1 MNLGAFSGKGHDI
14 QIISET
20 VDAANVRK
28 YYANGNEQ
36 TEVINETASEA
47 DEKWVNTT
55 FEGNSNIYTKKLNNN
70 LQFSFIGTGGNLKL
84 KRGAGAG
91 LVKVEVLNKVD
102 QSVIKT
108 NVYNTYNAN
117 VNVMEID
124 DFKNLSNNNQEYLVK
139 ISNYES
145 GKAANFMS
153 FTSDVVSNEN
163 QCKNDEFAGIIIEK
177 PMKQTIPYAQDDLAI
192 KLNSHLYFNTCRPLN
207 DDVLVGYKVDNDGII
222 DGDILLISKPGTYTI
237 EANATYNNKTVS
249 DRIEVI
255 VELGNEPQISVLEL
269 NQRALETLIS
279 ACEALKLDNYSDINK
294 DNFIKVLDDAKK
306 LLELENLNQDL
317 IDEMVLKL
325 ADARDALIKIKF
337 NAEDSEVSKKG
348 NWVILSES
356 ILDKGTALKSGV
368 ANEEMALE
376 FFGNEITVYGRRA
389 VDVGIIKFIVTK
401 VSDGSEL
408 YNGEIDCYSSE
419 KLDQAKLFSW
429 KDDVNDQYRIT
440 IINTGKKNSSATNRD
455 TNTIID
461 YFTVESLTADM
472 SKLKQLIALIEQE
485 NMNEADYTVES
496 WKTFKIALDNA
507 KVLLDNVNATQ
518 EEVDLAYNELQI
530 AKDAL
535 VKAIA
540 GLQIVTTDSTV
551 KTLANSGD
559 TIASVKTGDES
570 LAGMFATIALLS
582 AVVYMVL
589 RKKKIIK
596 YNF

>member
-1 MNLGAFSGKGHDI
+1 MK
-14 QIISET
+14 
-20 VDAANVRK
+20 
-28 YYANGNEQ
+28 
-36 TEVINETASEA
+36 VI
-47 DEKWVNTT
+47 D
-55 FEGNSNIYTKKLNNN
+55 IYTKKLNNY

-117 VNVMEID
+117 VDVMEID

-163 QCKNDEFAGIIIEK
+163 QCKNDELAGVVIEK
-177 PMKQTIPYAQDDLAI
+177 PMKQTIPYTQDDLAI
-192 KLNSHLYFNTCRPLN
+192 KLNSHLYFNTCRPIN
-207 DDVLVGYKVDNDGII
+207 DDVLVEYKVDNDGII
-222 DGDILLISKPGTYTI
+222 DGDILLVSKPGTYTI

-255 VELGNEPQISVLEL
+255 VELGNEPQINVPEL
-269 NQRALETLIS
+269 NKRALETLIS
-279 ACEALKLDNYSDINK
+279 ACETLDLDNYSNINK
-294 DNFIKVLDDAKK
+294 DNIIKVLDNAKK

-461 YFTVESLTADM
+461 YFTVESLTVDM

-530 AKDAL
+530 AKDGL

>member
-1 MNLGAFSGKGHDI
+1 M
-14 QIISET
+14 
-20 VDAANVRK
+20 
-28 YYANGNEQ
+28 
-36 TEVINETASEA
+36 
-47 DEKWVNTT
+47 
-55 FEGNSNIYTKKLNNN
+55 
-70 LQFSFIGTGGNLKL
+70 
-84 KRGAGAG
+84 
-91 LVKVEVLNKVD
+91 
-102 QSVIKT
+102 
-108 NVYNTYNAN
+108 
-117 VNVMEID
+117 
-124 DFKNLSNNNQEYLVK
+124 
-139 ISNYES
+139 
-145 GKAANFMS
+145 
-153 FTSDVVSNEN
+153 
-163 QCKNDEFAGIIIEK
+163 
-177 PMKQTIPYAQDDLAI
+177 
-192 KLNSHLYFNTCRPLN
+192 
-207 DDVLVGYKVDNDGII
+207 
-222 DGDILLISKPGTYTI
+222 
-237 EANATYNNKTVS
+237 
-249 DRIEVI
+249 
-255 VELGNEPQISVLEL
+255 
-269 NQRALETLIS
+269 
-279 ACEALKLDNYSDINK
+279 
-294 DNFIKVLDDAKK
+294 
-306 LLELENLNQDL
+306 
-317 IDEMVLKL
+317 
-325 ADARDALIKIKF
+325 
-337 NAEDSEVSKKG
+337 
-348 NWVILSES
+348 
-356 ILDKGTALKSGV
+356 DKGTALKSGV

-461 YFTVESLTADM
+461 YFTVESLTVDM

-596 YNF
+596 ISIYSDYVRLQLP

>member
-1 MNLGAFSGKGHDI
+1 
-14 QIISET
+14 
-20 VDAANVRK
+20 
-28 YYANGNEQ
+28 
-36 TEVINETASEA
+36 
-47 DEKWVNTT
+47 
-55 FEGNSNIYTKKLNNN
+55 
-70 LQFSFIGTGGNLKL
+70 
-84 KRGAGAG
+84 
-91 LVKVEVLNKVD
+91 
-102 QSVIKT
+102 
-108 NVYNTYNAN
+108 
-117 VNVMEID
+117 
-124 DFKNLSNNNQEYLVK
+124 
-139 ISNYES
+139 
-145 GKAANFMS
+145 
-153 FTSDVVSNEN
+153 
-163 QCKNDEFAGIIIEK
+163 
-177 PMKQTIPYAQDDLAI
+177 
-192 KLNSHLYFNTCRPLN
+192 
-207 DDVLVGYKVDNDGII
+207 
-222 DGDILLISKPGTYTI
+222 
-237 EANATYNNKTVS
+237 TYNNKTVS

-269 NQRALETLIS
+269 NKRALETLIS

-589 RKKKIIK
+589 R
-596 YNF
+596 

>member
-1 MNLGAFSGKGHDI
+1 MK
-14 QIISET
+14 
-20 VDAANVRK
+20 
-28 YYANGNEQ
+28 
-36 TEVINETASEA
+36 VI
-47 DEKWVNTT
+47 D
-55 FEGNSNIYTKKLNNN
+55 IYTKKLNNY

-117 VNVMEID
+117 VDVMEID

-163 QCKNDEFAGIIIEK
+163 QCKNDELAGVVIEK
-177 PMKQTIPYAQDDLAI
+177 PMKQTIPYTQDDLAI
-192 KLNSHLYFNTCRPLN
+192 KLNSHLYFNTCRPIN
-207 DDVLVGYKVDNDGII
+207 DDVLVEYKVDNDGII
-222 DGDILLISKPGTYTI
+222 DGDILLVSKPGTYTI

-255 VELGNEPQISVLEL
+255 VELGNEPQINVPEL
-269 NQRALETLIS
+269 NKRALETLIS
-279 ACEALKLDNYSDINK
+279 ACETLDLDNYSNINK
-294 DNFIKVLDDAKK
+294 DNIIKVLDNAKK

-337 NAEDSEVSKKG
+337 NAEESEVSKKG

-461 YFTVESLTADM
+461 YFTVESLTVDM

-530 AKDAL
+530 AKDGL

>member
-1 MNLGAFSGKGHDI
+1 MK
-14 QIISET
+14 
-20 VDAANVRK
+20 
-28 YYANGNEQ
+28 
-36 TEVINETASEA
+36 VI
-47 DEKWVNTT
+47 D
-55 FEGNSNIYTKKLNNN
+55 IYTKKLNNY

-117 VNVMEID
+117 VDVMEID

-163 QCKNDEFAGIIIEK
+163 QCKNDELAGIIIEK

-192 KLNSHLYFNTCRPLN
+192 KLNSHLYFNICRPLN

-255 VELGNEPQISVLEL
+255 VELGNEPQISVPEL
-269 NQRALETLIS
+269 NKRALETLIS
-279 ACEALKLDNYSDINK
+279 ACEALDLDNYSDINK
-294 DNFIKVLDDAKK
+294 DNIIKVLDDAKK

-429 KDDVNDQYRIT
+429 KDDVNDQYRIIEILIQLL
-440 IINTGKKNSSATNRD
+440 II
-455 TNTIID
+455 
-461 YFTVESLTADM
+461 L
-472 SKLKQLIALIEQE
+472 
-485 NMNEADYTVES
+485 
-496 WKTFKIALDNA
+496 
-507 KVLLDNVNATQ
+507 
-518 EEVDLAYNELQI
+518 
-530 AKDAL
+530 
-535 VKAIA
+535 
-540 GLQIVTTDSTV
+540 
-551 KTLANSGD
+551 
-559 TIASVKTGDES
+559 
-570 LAGMFATIALLS
+570 LLS
-582 AVVYMVL
+582 L
-589 RKKKIIK
+589 
-596 YNF
+596 

>member
-55 FEGNSNIYTKKLNNN
+55 FEGNSNIYTKKLNNY

-117 VNVMEID
+117 VDVMEID

-163 QCKNDEFAGIIIEK
+163 QCKNDELAGIIIEK

-269 NQRALETLIS
+269 NKRALETLIS

>member
-1 MNLGAFSGKGHDI
+1 
-14 QIISET
+14 
-20 VDAANVRK
+20 
-28 YYANGNEQ
+28 
-36 TEVINETASEA
+36 
-47 DEKWVNTT
+47 
-55 FEGNSNIYTKKLNNN
+55 
-70 LQFSFIGTGGNLKL
+70 
-84 KRGAGAG
+84 
-91 LVKVEVLNKVD
+91 
-102 QSVIKT
+102 
-108 NVYNTYNAN
+108 
-117 VNVMEID
+117 
-124 DFKNLSNNNQEYLVK
+124 
-139 ISNYES
+139 
-145 GKAANFMS
+145 MS

-269 NQRALETLIS
+269 NKRALETLIS

>member
-1 MNLGAFSGKGHDI
+1 MK
-14 QIISET
+14 
-20 VDAANVRK
+20 
-28 YYANGNEQ
+28 
-36 TEVINETASEA
+36 VI
-47 DEKWVNTT
+47 D
-55 FEGNSNIYTKKLNNN
+55 IYTKKLNNY

-117 VNVMEID
+117 VDVMEID

-163 QCKNDEFAGIIIEK
+163 QCKNDELAGIIIEK
-177 PMKQTIPYAQDDLAI
+177 PMKQTIPYTQDDLAI
-192 KLNSHLYFNTCRPLN
+192 KLNSHLYFNICRPLN

-255 VELGNEPQISVLEL
+255 VELGNEPQISVPEL
-269 NQRALETLIS
+269 NKRALETLIS

-376 FFGNEITVYGRRA
+376 FFDNEITVYGRRA

-461 YFTVESLTADM
+461 YFTVESLTVDM

>member
-269 NQRALETLIS
+269 NKRALETLIS

-570 LAGMFATIALLS
+570 FAGMFATIALLS

>member
-1 MNLGAFSGKGHDI
+1 
-14 QIISET
+14 
-20 VDAANVRK
+20 
-28 YYANGNEQ
+28 
-36 TEVINETASEA
+36 
-47 DEKWVNTT
+47 
-55 FEGNSNIYTKKLNNN
+55 
-70 LQFSFIGTGGNLKL
+70 
-84 KRGAGAG
+84 
-91 LVKVEVLNKVD
+91 
-102 QSVIKT
+102 
-108 NVYNTYNAN
+108 
-117 VNVMEID
+117 MEID

-163 QCKNDEFAGIIIEK
+163 QCKNDELAGVVIEK
-177 PMKQTIPYAQDDLAI
+177 PMKQTIPYTQDDLAI
-192 KLNSHLYFNTCRPLN
+192 KLNSHLYFNTCRPIN
-207 DDVLVGYKVDNDGII
+207 DDVLVEYKVDNDGII
-222 DGDILLISKPGTYTI
+222 DGDILLVSKPGTYTI

-255 VELGNEPQISVLEL
+255 VELGNEPQINVPEL
-269 NQRALETLIS
+269 NKRALETLIS
-279 ACEALKLDNYSDINK
+279 ACETLDLDNYSNINK
-294 DNFIKVLDDAKK
+294 DNIIKVLDNAKK

-461 YFTVESLTADM
+461 YFTVESLTVDM

-530 AKDAL
+530 AKDGL